1 MPSPASPPV
10 GCHFIRRCAQA
21 SEACRASYPE
31 ITSVVGDSR
40 RSLPPLPAVRLM
52 PIALV
57 ALKITLVPLLIGAI
71 TLAGRRWGPAVA
83 GWLSGL
89 PVVAGPIMYFMALE
103 HGAAFASRAIVG
115 MLLGVFA
122 MLGFL
127 LGYAWASTRWS
138 WRTSLCCALSAYFA
152 AVALLHTLDVSTS
165 AVAILVLCVLL
176 LAPRLFPRAEL
187 RAIAPRAARRDFCAH
202 DRRRDSGAGG
212 DLLCR
217 ASFGAQSSGLFS
229 MFPVISTVL
238 AVFCTAST
246 AGEFTIC
253 LLRGI
258 VFGWYAFVVFASF
271 SAGPCRNSA
280 SAPPSWR
287 RSPAPPWR
295 RSFRVACCGA
305 GQRTPRQCRRSG
317 TPGCRQSHAT
327 SSAPAG

>member
-1 MPSPASPPV
+1 MPLAIV
-10 GCHFIRRCAQA
+10 
-21 SEACRASYPE
+21 
-31 ITSVVGDSR
+31 
-40 RSLPPLPAVRLM
+40 L
-52 PIALV
+52 
-57 ALKITLVPLLIGAI
+57 LKITLVPLLIGAI

-138 WRTSLCCALSAYFA
+138 WPASLFCALSAYFV

-187 RAIAPRAARRDFCAH
+187 RAIAAAPPRGEIFVRMIA
-202 DRRRDSGAGG
+202 GAM
-212 DLLCR
+212 LVLAVTYFA
-217 ASFGAQSSGLFS
+217 ASFGAQLSGLLA

-238 AVFCTAST
+238 AVFSHRQY
-246 AGEFTIC
+246 GHEFTIC

-258 VFGWYAFVVFASF
+258 VFGWYAIVVFCVVLGWALPQFGIGAAFLAAIAGAAVAQIAS
-271 SAGPCRNSA
+271 GRLL
-280 SAPPSWR
+280 R
-287 RSPAPPWR
+287 RRAA
-295 RSFRVACCGA
+295 RSHR
-305 GQRTPRQCRRSG
+305 P
-317 TPGCRQSHAT
+317 
-327 SSAPAG
+327 